1 MTLQAPDSYLPY
13 FNFRDWQDENTEV
26 ISCGDLSV
34 VVWTDDTGD
43 LNTTPSCEAAAN
55 NEIPAL
61 GFCHLEALVP
71 FTDAR
76 NIPVLHAYEGAMGIF
91 LALQHL
97 NTGNGSIVDQ
107 VDGLNE
113 TCRIRFP
120 TEHFFDTQYNPRRT
134 FSYVDQRTSQ
144 RSSRIAPFFQPRPT
158 GFVGAFAS
166 TVTALSAYISSLRGL
181 PQVSGQSTSSEL
193 DNKLDFPLFAR
204 SIPNEEFAAR
214 NLLLWWTKELQ
225 LTHVAVIHTS
235 DMHGLAYARSLRT
248 FVRQMEED
256 VSQQNRIE
264 ILYISIDEDGK
275 NIPEVLAALKTSQ
288 FRYVFGVLQSRNLH
302 DLLMEAA
309 FAEGLAGHMNQEYN
323 WFFSDTFRS
332 VLVNH
337 DQRIFPKGSPLHLAY
352 RGVGFIEPA
361 SFGTY
366 TETSAGRN
374 EKFERLKDSIREI
387 RQSQDQI
394 EYLRTILPVDNET
407 GTIPYLESSQMELV
421 YNAASFLYEATIM
434 MGLAVCREA
443 SAKLSIQGKDFY
455 RSILETVF
463 EGITGQVILNQTT
476 GSRLSTATSYSI
488 LNFVDVKSNKT
499 GENGEEMMTFQSVL
513 THHYSF
519 DNYGKTTSNGSG
531 WVTFKNFTF
540 NHGTGLPQSIP
551 SAPDPLVYI
560 SNGMQAFAYVLYS
573 ILILLTLGCV
583 SWTWCCR
590 KTRVVMASQP
600 FFLNLI
606 CVGIVLVASTIVP
619 MVIDHQSYS
628 LSGNSVSCNATIWLA
643 ALGLGIVFSALFAKT
658 HRINRIMN
666 SANKFRRI
674 KVTVRETM
682 ISVIVVVCANLI
694 VLSVMTALEPIEYEI
709 EDLSFDSFNRPTTSV
724 GHCNFSNSSSFL
736 IALVVINF
744 GTLLVAL
751 YQAWHARSLSTEFA
765 ESRYIAYA
773 LAGSLIAAFIGCP
786 VLILAKENPNATAFV
801 ACALVFLVCSM
812 ILYMIFVPKM
822 KYQRDLLGEKDR
834 GVLPTIKV
842 SGLPNEAFGLTLGDV
857 SSEALKD
864 SDQLT
869 EEGGSGEK
877 ILTSKSPEEL
887 VKEMKLLKCML
898 LTSRK
903 TVEDQAVQITEFK
916 SLLEANNI
924 ALQDALDAQRS
935 EERAVNNEDESSNI
949 KTDESDES

>member
-1 MTLQAPDSYLPY
+1 MTLQTPENYLPY

-43 LNTTPSCEAAAN
+43 HNTTLSCEAAAN

-71 FTDAR
+71 FTDDR
-76 NIPVLHAYEGAMGIF
+76 NVPVLHAYEGAMGIF

-235 DMHGLAYARSLRT
+235 DTHGLAYARSLRT
-248 FVRQMEED
+248 FVRQMDED
-256 VSQQNRIE
+256 DNQQNRIE

-275 NIPEVLAALKTSQ
+275 NIPEVLAALKASQ

-302 DLLMEAA
+302 DLLLEAA
-309 FAEGLAGHMNQEYN
+309 FTEGLAGNINEEYN

-352 RGVGFIEPA
+352 RGVGFIESA
-361 SFGTY
+361 SFGAY

-387 RQSQDQI
+387 RQSKDQI

-421 YNAASFLYEATIM
+421 YNSASFLYEATIM

-443 SAKLSIQGKDFY
+443 SAKISIQGKDFY
-455 RSILETVF
+455 RSILETDF

-476 GSRLSTATSYSI
+476 GSRLSTASSYSI

-513 THHYSF
+513 THYYSF
-519 DNYGKTTSNGSG
+519 ENYGRNTSNGSG
-531 WVTFKNFTF
+531 WVTFQNFTF
-540 NHGTGLPQSIP
+540 NHGGGLPLSIP
-551 SAPDPLVYI
+551 SVPDPNLYI
-560 SNGMQAFAYVLYS
+560 NDGIKAFSFVLYS
-573 ILILLTLGCV
+573 ILLLLTLGCV
-583 SWTWCCR
+583 GWTWYYR

-600 FFLNLI
+600 FFLNLL
-606 CVGIVLVASTIVP
+606 CVGIVLVASTIVT
-619 MVIDHQSYS
+619 MVIDHRSYS
-628 LSGNSVSCNATIWLA
+628 LSGNSVACNATIWLA

-658 HRINRIMN
+658 YRINRIMN
-666 SANKFRRI
+666 SAKKFRRI
-674 KVTVRETM
+674 KITVRETM
-682 ISVIVVVCANLI
+682 ISVNVVFCANLI
-694 VLSVMTALEPIEYEI
+694 VLSLMTTLDPIEYEI
-709 EDLSFDSFNRPTTSV
+709 EVLIFDSFNRPTTSY
-724 GHCNFSNSSSFL
+724 GQCDFSSSSSFL
-736 IALVVINF
+736 VVLLIINF
-744 GTLLVAL
+744 GTLVVAL

-773 LAGSLIAAFIGCP
+773 LAGSLIAAFVGCP

-801 ACALVFLVCSM
+801 ACALVFLVCFM

-822 KYQRDLLGEKDR
+822 KYERDIRREKDK
-834 GVLPTIKV
+834 GALPTTKI
-842 SGLPNEAFGLTLGDV
+842 SGLPNEAVSLALADV

-864 SDQLT
+864 ADQLT
-869 EEGGSGEK
+869 EARKSGEM

-887 VKEMKLLKCML
+887 VKEMRLLKCML
-898 LTSRK
+898 VTSHK
-903 TVEDQAVQITEFK
+903 TVEDQAAQITELK

-924 ALQDALDAQRS
+924 APPKACDSHQS
-935 EERAVNNEDESSNI
+935 VERAINSEGDLGNFES
-949 KTDESDES
+949 